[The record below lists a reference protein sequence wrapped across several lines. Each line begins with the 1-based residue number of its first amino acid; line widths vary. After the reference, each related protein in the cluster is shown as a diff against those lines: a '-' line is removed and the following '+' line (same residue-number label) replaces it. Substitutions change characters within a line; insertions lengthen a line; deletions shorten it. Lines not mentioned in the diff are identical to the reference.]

1 MNKLVEESISKL
13 KEHNV
18 RITPQRHAII
28 EFLIKTETHPTA
40 DEIYQEL
47 VTDFPNMSVATVY
60 NNLRLLTRM
69 NLVNELKYF
78 DTSSRFD
85 FNSNRHYH
93 AICSICGKVTDFQYP
108 GLDDVEIVASNLTGY
123 DVDTHRLE
131 IYGICP
137 TCQARQAD

>member
-28 EFLIKTETHPTA
+28 EFLIETETHPTA

-137 TCQARQAD
+137 TCQARQAE

>member
-85 FNSNRHYH
+85 FNSTRHYH

>member
-1 MNKLVEESISKL
+1 MNKLVKESISKL